1 MRPREHTS
9 MEARFV
15 ASEGQIVE
23 AAGRNYEVS
32 KKPHRKDNSRAV
44 RLGPISIGPPQRG
57 QFQTATRI
65 DVAPLSG
72 DGMKSKSLRAKAS
85 RAVRQGLARYPNCR
99 TRTNPRGSTCCRN
112 RRRNSAAARVM
123 VRSWLLWA

>member
-1 MRPREHTS
+1 MRPNGHTS
-9 MEARFV
+9 VEARFV
-15 ASEGQIVE
+15 ASERQIVD

-57 QFQTATRI
+57 QFQTAMRI

-72 DGMKSKSLRAKAS
+72 AGMKSKSLRAKAS
-85 RAVRQGLARYPNCR
+85 RAVR
-99 TRTNPRGSTCCRN
+99 
-112 RRRNSAAARVM
+112 
-123 VRSWLLWA
+123 